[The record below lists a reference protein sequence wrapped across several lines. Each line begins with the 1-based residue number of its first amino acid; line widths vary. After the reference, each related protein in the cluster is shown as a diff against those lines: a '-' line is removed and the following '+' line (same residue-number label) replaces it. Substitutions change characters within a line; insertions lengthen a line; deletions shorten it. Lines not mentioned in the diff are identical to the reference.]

1 MDDAE
6 AIKKKKLEELQRRQ
20 AEATQQHQAADDAQ
34 ARHAEELQKE
44 AIMRTLLTPEARER
58 LVRVKMA
65 RADFGAQ
72 VETII
77 MQLAQQGR
85 ITQKLSEEML
95 LSLLRQ
101 VKGEKRDFNII
112 RK

>member
-20 AEATQQHQAADDAQ
+20 AEAAQQQQGAGDVQ
-34 ARHAEELQKE
+34 ARQAEELQKE

-65 RADFGAQ
+65 RPDFGAQ
-72 VETII
+72 VENLI

-101 VKGEKRDFNII
+101 VQGEKKDFKIL

>member
-20 AEATQQHQAADDAQ
+20 AEAAQMQGADDAQ
-34 ARHAEELQKE
+34 ARQAEELQKE
-44 AIMRTLLTPEARER
+44 AIMRALLLPEARER

-65 RADFGAQ
+65 RPDFGVQ
-72 VETII
+72 VENLIL
-77 MQLAQQGR
+77 QLAQQGR
-85 ITQKLSEEML
+85 ITQKISEEML

-101 VKGEKRDFNII
+101 IQGQKKDFKIQ

>member
-20 AEATQQHQAADDAQ
+20 AEAAQQQQGVDEAQ
-34 ARHAEELQKE
+34 ARQAEELQKE
-44 AIMRTLLTPEARER
+44 AVMRALLTPEARER
-58 LVRVKMA
+58 LARVKMA
-65 RADFGAQ
+65 RPDFGAQ
-72 VETII
+72 VENLI

-85 ITQKLSEEML
+85 IQQKMSEEQL
-95 LSLLRQ
+95 LALLRQ
-101 VKGEKRDFNII
+101 IQGEKKDFKIL

>member
-20 AEATQQHQAADDAQ
+20 AEAAQQQQGAVDAQ
-34 ARHAEELQKE
+34 ARQAEELQKE

-65 RADFGAQ
+65 RPDFGAQ
-72 VETII
+72 VENLI

-101 VKGEKRDFNII
+101 VQGEKKDFKIL